1 MESTETEVLIFRS
14 EEWGLEFSAPILLR
28 QQLRQRH
35 DTVRDIKAEVLA
47 VEKVLVKKV
56 LTPSFGE
63 PFALQKV
70 RKTSF
75 MKILQGKVYCKAA
88 ESINS
93 TKFCHRSAGSAR
105 LSESSLNIALLF
117 KCKLYISIYTTLQY
131 LNASIK

>member
-1 MESTETEVLIFRS
+1 M
-14 EEWGLEFSAPILLR
+14 
-28 QQLRQRH
+28 
-35 DTVRDIKAEVLA
+35 LA
-47 VEKVLVKKV
+47 VENVLVKKV

-75 MKILQGKVYCKAA
+75 MKILQGKAA
-88 ESINS
+88 ASINS

-105 LSESSLNIALLF
+105 QSESSLNIALLF